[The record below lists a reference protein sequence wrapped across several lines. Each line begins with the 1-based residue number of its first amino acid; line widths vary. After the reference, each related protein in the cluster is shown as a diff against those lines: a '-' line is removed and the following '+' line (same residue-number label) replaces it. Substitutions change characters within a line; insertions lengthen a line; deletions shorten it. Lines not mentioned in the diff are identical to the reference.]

1 MAAFAILRF
10 AKHQGHP
17 AKMIEDHHERKK
29 EEYAS
34 NPDIDTSRSK
44 DNFHIIKPEGSYFT
58 EIQQRIDAAGCR
70 TRKDSVRFIDTLITA
85 SPEFFEDKTRAEI
98 QAYFTHACSFME
110 ERIGRGNIVSAVV
123 HMDEKT
129 PHMHMVFVPLTED
142 KRLCAK
148 ELIGNRKKLIQWQD
162 DYWKHMVEKYPDLE
176 RGESASKTGRDHI
189 PTRVYKEAVHL
200 IKQANK
206 INELL
211 DGMTVFNFKKNGEQI
226 AAKLRRFFPRMEKLQ
241 TQIKKYETSIA
252 GLKEENGQLKAK
264 VAAASS
270 ENHDLRMQ
278 NAKLQVEV
286 DKMQRVMSRIPQDV
300 IAAYS
305 RSSRSQQIHRG
316 QGGMY
321 DGR

>member
-1 MAAFAILRF
+1 MVAFAILRF

-58 EIQQRIDAAGCR
+58 EIQRRIDAAGCR

-85 SPEFFEDKTRAEI
+85 SPEFFEGKTKAEI

-110 ERIGRGNIVSAVV
+110 ERIGKGNIVSAVV

-176 RGESASKTGRDHI
+176 RGESASETGRDHI

-200 IKQANK
+200 TKQANK

-211 DGMTVFNFKKNGEQI
+211 GGMTVFNFKKNGEQI

-264 VAAASS
+264 AATASS

-286 DKMQRVMSRIPQDV
+286 DRMQRVMAKIPTEV
-300 IAAYS
+300 VAAYS
-305 RSSRSQQIHRG
+305 RSPRSQQIHRG
-316 QGGMY
+316 QGGIY